1 MLNSESSKIGKLI
14 NGKHPIYGSEKVDE
28 IKGKKNNS
36 NLLVIYKYPLNIEYS
51 PKEETISILFVGQSG
66 TGKSTFINAYTNH
79 LLGITITDNIRY
91 KIIFGDANK
100 ENDQTQSQTDCI
112 TIYNIR
118 SLKYDNKVFQLIDTP
133 GVGDTRNDNDKQFSN
148 LEKDKKE
155 KEYLKMYTELFS
167 KKIGKLNS
175 IVFVVK
181 SSENRENEFQ
191 KRVIK
196 NITDLFADD
205 VSQNCLAI
213 LTHTDND
220 EIIPNAVQ
228 LLEKM
233 DIFKEKTQKNEQWYF
248 PVNSASYF
256 IPFKIGDR
264 SITEPMFIFTEQS
277 FIDFTKKLLSL
288 KIYYTKET
296 KRNLELKNIQEKIIK
311 SLKDNILTNLLDN
324 IKKLKDNQINLNKK
338 IEEYTKQEDEID
350 KIKTQIDNEE
360 KIKNEIQV
368 NFEIH
373 KKLKEQ
379 KQEELKKN
387 KEILESYN
395 EKKEELE
402 KGIEDLEKQ
411 QSEAEK
417 EKKDNEEIQEKLR
430 KDILQLE
437 KQIKDKKD
445 QILKKKDETQETEEM
460 KKLKS
465 DLDKSK
471 KNIEKLEEEIKLK
484 KEAKETEEIEGLKK
498 SLEEKEKKIKEID
511 NEINIKKNQGETK
524 EIKGLKKSLEDTKN
538 QISGLKISIN
548 RRNRF
553 NNNKIEELKKSLEIS
568 KKKYEDLD
576 KEIKS
581 QSNYDKEIK
590 ELEKILKRKGIKALI
605 YRK

>member
-213 LTHTDND
+213 LTHSDDD
-220 EIIPNAVQ
+220 ENIPNAVQ

-233 DIFKEKTQKNEQWYF
+233 EIFKEKTEKKEEWYF
-248 PVNSASYF
+248 PVSSTSYF
-256 IPFKIGDR
+256 NPFKIGDR
-264 SITEPMFIFTEQS
+264 SIKEARFLFTEQS

-296 KRNLELKNIQEKIIK
+296 KRNLELKIIQEKIIK
-311 SLKDNILTNLLDN
+311 ILKDNILTNLLDN

-338 IEEYTKQEDEID
+338 IEECNKLEDEID
-350 KIKTQIDNEE
+350 KIKTQIDNKK
-360 KIKNEIQV
+360 KIKDEMQKNI
-368 NFEIH
+368 EIH

-379 KQEELKKN
+379 KQEELKKI
-387 KEILESYN
+387 KEIIELNN
-395 EKKEELE
+395 EKKEKVE

-411 QSEAEK
+411 QSIAE
-417 EKKDNEEIQEKLR
+417 KDNEEIQEKLR
-430 KDILQLE
+430 KVILQLE
-437 KQIKDKKD
+437 KQIRDKKD

-471 KNIEKLEEEIKLK
+471 ENIKKLEEEIKLK
-484 KEAKETEEIEGLKK
+484 KETIETEEMKSLKK
-498 SLEEKEKKIKEID
+498 SLEEKEQKLKEID
-511 NEINIKKNQGETK
+511 NEINRKKNQGETE
-524 EIKGLKKSLEDTKN
+524 EIKRLKKSLEEA
-538 QISGLKISIN
+538 QV
-548 RRNRF
+548 
-553 NNNKIEELKKSLEIS
+553 
-568 KKKYEDLD
+568 
-576 KEIKS
+576 
-581 QSNYDKEIK
+581 
-590 ELEKILKRKGIKALI
+590 GITN
-605 YRK
+605 